1 MEIIKKISPAGP
13 VGAAK
18 SGGDAVC
25 RCIAEATSEAPAG
38 PAPHFRSGPDK
49 SRIKNPL
56 VTGSLLDRFYRYTW
70 PGPPEDFLLVEPC
83 ERSTTIGATQF
94 PRLFAVATVPRLRGS
109 TSGPGGEM
117 SFPAVA
123 RTPPQLPTGAFSLIP
138 YKFTRGNSPMI
149 SRVHARARKGIAD
162 QGVSARCNDVGL
174 LAEEFDPQ
182 TGPHAGKFS
191 ASLLSRRHHQLRA

>member
-1 MEIIKKISPAGP
+1 VVANRDCLRAQARMEIIKKISPAGP

-25 RCIAEATSEAPAG
+25 RCIAATLKKGTSEAPAG

-49 SRIKNPL
+49 SRITNPL

-94 PRLFAVATVPRLRGS
+94 PRLFAMATLRGS
-109 TSGPGGEM
+109 SSGPGGEM

-138 YKFTRGNSPMI
+138 YKFTRGNSSMI
-149 SRVHARARKGIAD
+149 SRARVHAGTRKGAAD
-162 QGVSARCNDVGL
+162 QG
-174 LAEEFDPQ
+174 P
-182 TGPHAGKFS
+182 
-191 ASLLSRRHHQLRA
+191 LRAACR